1 MKRKFKLLYG
11 ILIIFVLAI
20 ATVGS
25 TYAFWAATA
34 SSANNAVQ
42 TESTI
47 FSISMQL
54 NPLYHG
60 FSVIPMNDEYA
71 LKALANNCRDKYDRG
86 ACSAYTIYIYDW
98 NENLDFISG
107 LMDVS
112 VTNMQNLSYMML
124 RLSDTYE
131 EGKCAKVEV
140 GNIDNNE
147 NETNENVGTIENAN
161 IITENYC
168 IVKEATSV
176 GEGVGLSLGNAYDV
190 TGMTDT
196 KFILL
201 MWLSNLNYSQND
213 IDLGS
218 FNATITM
225 QAGNGGQIKGSI
237 SSAVKIENMVGG
249 E

>member
-1 MKRKFKLLYG
+1 MYG
-11 ILIIFVLAI
+11 VLIIFVLAI

-34 SSANNAVQ
+34 NSASNAVQ

-60 FSVIPMNDEYA
+60 FSVIPMNDENA
-71 LKALANNCRDKYDRG
+71 LKALANKCKDKYDRG
-86 ACSAYTIYIYDW
+86 ACSAYTIYVYDW

-124 RLSDTYE
+124 RRSDTYE
-131 EGKCAKVEV
+131 EGKCAKVE
-140 GNIDNNE
+140 
-147 NETNENVGTIENAN
+147 VGTIENAN

-168 IVKEATSV
+168 IVKEATPV
-176 GEGVGLSLGNAYDV
+176 GEGVGLSLGDAYDV
-190 TGMTDT
+190 VGMTDT

-201 MWLSNLNYSQND
+201 MWLSNLDYSQND

-237 SSAVKIENMVGG
+237 SSAVKIEDMVGG

>member
-1 MKRKFKLLYG
+1 MKREFKLLYG
-11 ILIIFVLAI
+11 VLIIFVLAI

-34 SSANNAVQ
+34 NSASNAVQ

-60 FSVIPMNDEYA
+60 FSVIPMNDENA
-71 LKALANNCRDKYDRG
+71 LKALANKCKDKYDRG
-86 ACSAYTIYIYDW
+86 ACSAYTIYVYDW

-124 RLSDTYE
+124 RRSDTYE
-131 EGKCAKVEV
+131 EGKCAKVE
-140 GNIDNNE
+140 
-147 NETNENVGTIENAN
+147 VGTIENAN

-168 IVKEATSV
+168 IVKEATPV
-176 GEGVGLSLGNAYDV
+176 GEGVGLSLGDAYDV
-190 TGMTDT
+190 VGMTDT

-201 MWLSNLNYSQND
+201 MWLSNLDYSQND

-237 SSAVKIENMVGG
+237 SSAVKIEDMVGG

>member
-1 MKRKFKLLYG
+1 MKREFKLLYG
-11 ILIIFVLAI
+11 VLIVIVLAI

-34 SSANNAVQ
+34 SSASNAVQ

-60 FSVIPMNDEYA
+60 FSVIPMDDENA
-71 LKALANNCRDKYDRG
+71 LKALANKCKDRYDRG
-86 ACSAYTIYIYDW
+86 ACSAYTIYVYDW
-98 NENLDFISG
+98 NENLDLISG
-107 LMDVS
+107 FMDV
-112 VTNMQNLSYMML
+112 TTNNMQNLSYMML
-124 RLSDTYE
+124 RVSDTYE
-131 EGKCAKVEV
+131 EGKCTKVEV
-140 GNIDNNE
+140 ENITE
-147 NETNENVGTIENAN
+147 NEGGTNEEVGTIENAN

-168 IVKEATSV
+168 IVKEATPV
-176 GEGVGLSLGNAYDV
+176 GDGVGLSLGNSYSV
-190 TGMTDT
+190 VGTTDT

-201 MWLSNLNYSQND
+201 MWLSNLDYSQND

-225 QAGNGGQIKGSI
+225 QAGNGGEIKGSI

>member
-1 MKRKFKLLYG
+1 MKREFKLLYG
-11 ILIIFVLAI
+11 VLIIFVLAI
-20 ATVGS
+20 ATAGS

-34 SSANNAVQ
+34 NSASNAVQ

-60 FSVIPMNDEYA
+60 FSVIPMNDENA
-71 LKALANNCRDKYDRG
+71 LKALANKCKDKYDRG
-86 ACSAYTIYIYDW
+86 ACSAYTIYVYDW
-98 NENLDFISG
+98 NEKLDFISG

-140 GNIDNNE
+140 GSIEDT
-147 NETNENVGTIENAN
+147 ETKEEVGTIENAN

-168 IVKEATSV
+168 IVKEATPV
-176 GEGVGLSLGNAYDV
+176 GEGVGLLLGDAYDV
-190 TGMTDT
+190 TGMTET

-237 SSAVKIENMVGG
+237 SSAVKIENMIGG
-249 E
+249 ME